1 MTLRVALVVPDREL
15 WSGEARM
22 VIAKT
27 TEGDI
32 GILTGHS
39 PVFGILAEGS
49 VVEILDPGT
58 GQGQGQ
64 GQGQSQGQGQEQA
77 QLEGSGEAVRA
88 AVSGGF
94 LSVAD
99 DQVSILAARAQLG
112 VEIDVAEIHHQL
124 GEIDS
129 PAAGGQAAGEEPA
142 EAKYARAQLRA
153 AGEQA

>member
-1 MTLRVALVVPDREL
+1 MTLRVELVVPDREL
-15 WSGEARM
+15 WSGEART

-32 GILTGHS
+32 GVLTGHS

-49 VVEILDPGT
+49 LVEILSDEADP
-58 GQGQGQ
+58 
-64 GQGQSQGQGQEQA
+64 
-77 QLEGSGEAVRA
+77 VRA

-99 DQVSILAARAQLG
+99 DRVSILAERALLSDEVDREEARRELDAAQS
-112 VEIDVAEIHHQL
+112 E
-124 GEIDS
+124 
-129 PAAGGQAAGEEPA
+129 AAGPEEPA

-153 AGEQA
+153 AGDQA

>member
-1 MTLRVALVVPDREL
+1 VTLRVALVVPDREL
-15 WSGEARM
+15 WSGEART

-32 GILTGHS
+32 GVLTGHS

-49 VVEILDPGT
+49 LVEILSDDADP
-58 GQGQGQ
+58 
-64 GQGQSQGQGQEQA
+64 
-77 QLEGSGEAVRA
+77 VRA

-99 DQVSILAARAQLG
+99 DRVSILAERALLSDEVDREEARRELDAAQSEG
-112 VEIDVAEIHHQL
+112 
-124 GEIDS
+124 
-129 PAAGGQAAGEEPA
+129 AGPEEPA

-153 AGEQA
+153 AGDQA

>member
-1 MTLRVALVVPDREL
+1 VTLKVELVVPDREL
-15 WSGEARM
+15 WAGEAQT

-32 GILTGHS
+32 GVLTGHS

-49 VVEILDPGT
+49 LVEILNP
-58 GQGQGQ
+58 
-64 GQGQSQGQGQEQA
+64 
-77 QLEGSGEAVRA
+77 EAAEANPPVRA

-99 DQVSILAARAQLG
+99 NKVSILAAEAQLG
-112 VEIDVAEIHHQL
+112 DTVDIAAARQDLESAL
-124 GEIDS
+124 
-129 PAAGGQAAGEEPA
+129 AGGSGTDEEPIQ
-142 EAKYARAQLRA
+142 AKYARARLRA